1 MKRVTSLGGVFFK
14 TQDPK
19 KMKEWYD
26 RHLGIPAG
34 QYGTTFEWMK
44 TDKPAQKG
52 FTAWSLFAQKSTY
65 FQPSEKEFMVNYRV
79 ENLTALLIELK
90 KEGVQIVGE
99 MIEESY
105 GKFAWIMDPEGN
117 KIELWEPNDEAY
129 EKLVG
134 AKIEST

>member
-14 TQDPK
+14 TQDPE
-19 KMKEWYD
+19 KMKAWYD

-34 QYGTTFEWMK
+34 KYGTTFEWMK
-44 TDKPAQKG
+44 TDKPTQKG

-79 ENLTALLIELK
+79 ENLPDLLIELK
-90 KEGVQIVGE
+90 KEGVQIIGE
-99 MIEESY
+99 MMEESY

-117 KIELWEPNDEAY
+117 KIELWEPNDDDY
-129 EKLVG
+129 EKIVG
-134 AKIEST
+134 PKIEST